1 MSYPYLASTY
11 KSKVFSDSEMVIVN
25 NKGCEKLIS
34 FLAVLRIE
42 LSRSVVLGEI
52 VERMYWR
59 KPGS

>member
-52 VERMYWR
+52 FERIY
-59 KPGS
+59 